1 MQLVAKYILNSNYKW
16 FSIELICELGVLADY
31 RYRVSHAVYT
41 VDHTT
46 VTDKRQPIQNAD
58 MTVYECLLI
67 SCCLFVDNRPY
78 HYH

>member
-1 MQLVAKYILNSNYKW
+1 MQLVAKYILKINYKY
-16 FSIELICELGVLADY
+16 SITEMIFRLDVLADY
-31 RYRVSHAVYT
+31 RWCVSHAVYT
-41 VDHTT
+41 ADYST